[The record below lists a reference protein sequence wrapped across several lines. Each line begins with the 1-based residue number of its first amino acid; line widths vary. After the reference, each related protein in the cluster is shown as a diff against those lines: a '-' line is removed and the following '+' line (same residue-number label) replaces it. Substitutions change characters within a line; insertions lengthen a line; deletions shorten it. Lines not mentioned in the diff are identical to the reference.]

1 MKISRIGL
9 ISRLGRIQITV
20 EVYEELSKCK
30 YLIKP
35 LVYEIQQGNIGLAE
49 SSDYSRL
56 QKKYQRLGIG
66 ELSVIASAKQKIAF
80 IEDREAVNQASLNQ
94 KDILQ
99 IKIPP
104 LPLQQEFVRIV
115 EKLESMRQSQNQS
128 KQQIE
133 DLFSALMQKAF
144 RGELDKSI
152 YV

>member
-30 YLIKP
+30 YLIKA
-35 LVYEIQQGNIGLAE
+35 LVHEIQQGNIGLAE

-80 IEDREAVNQASLNQ
+80 IEDREAENAARVEGLKVYNIPEVLLAGKLTGKFEKAEILKIISELRE
-94 KDILQ
+94 KDGYVFKKEI
-99 IKIPP
+99 
-104 LPLQQEFVRIV
+104 
-115 EKLESMRQSQNQS
+115 EK
-128 KQQIE
+128 
-133 DLFSALMQKAF
+133 
-144 RGELDKSI
+144 ELI
-152 YV
+152 R

>member
-80 IEDREAVNQASLNQ
+80 IEDREAENAARVEGLKVYNIPEVLLAGKLTGKFEKAEILEIISELRE
-94 KDILQ
+94 KDGYLFKKEI
-99 IKIPP
+99 
-104 LPLQQEFVRIV
+104 
-115 EKLESMRQSQNQS
+115 EK
-128 KQQIE
+128 
-133 DLFSALMQKAF
+133 
-144 RGELDKSI
+144 ELI
-152 YV
+152 R

>member
-1 MKISRIGL
+1 LKISRIGL

-80 IEDREAVNQASLNQ
+80 IEDREAENAARVEGLKVYNIPEVLLAGKLTGKFEKAEILEIISELRE
-94 KDILQ
+94 KDGYLFKKEI
-99 IKIPP
+99 
-104 LPLQQEFVRIV
+104 
-115 EKLESMRQSQNQS
+115 EK
-128 KQQIE
+128 
-133 DLFSALMQKAF
+133 
-144 RGELDKSI
+144 ELI
-152 YV
+152 R

>member
-1 MKISRIGL
+1 MKISSIGL

-80 IEDREAVNQASLNQ
+80 IEDREAENAARVEGLNVYNIPEVLLAGKLTGKFEKAEILEIIIELRE
-94 KDILQ
+94 KDGYLFKKEI
-99 IKIPP
+99 
-104 LPLQQEFVRIV
+104 
-115 EKLESMRQSQNQS
+115 EK
-128 KQQIE
+128 
-133 DLFSALMQKAF
+133 
-144 RGELDKSI
+144 ELI
-152 YV
+152 R